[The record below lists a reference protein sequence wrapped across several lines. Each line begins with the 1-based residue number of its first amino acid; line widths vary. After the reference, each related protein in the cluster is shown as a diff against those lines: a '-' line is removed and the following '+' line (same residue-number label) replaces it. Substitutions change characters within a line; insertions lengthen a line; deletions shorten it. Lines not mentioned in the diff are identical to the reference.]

1 MKGTLVLDS
10 AGLSGYLA
18 GDRKT
23 MLIIDA
29 ALAEDRDLVI
39 SAATIIEV
47 QHKGVSRP
55 RMDWVLSRM
64 RVHDITKET
73 ARAAAGLLQE
83 AGLHGHEYAI
93 DAMVAELA
101 LRQRPPVSLLT
112 SDGDDM
118 TRLCGQRVR
127 LITV

>member
-10 AGLSGYLA
+10 AGLSGHLA

-23 MLIIDA
+23 MLII
-29 ALAEDRDLVI
+29 
-39 SAATIIEV
+39 EV
-47 QHKGVSRP
+47 QHKGGSRP

-83 AGLHGHEYAI
+83 AGLHGHTYAI

-101 LRQRPPVSLLT
+101 LRQPPPVSLLT
-112 SDGDDM
+112 SDGDGM
-118 TRLCGQRVR
+118 ARLCGRRVR
-127 LITV
+127 PITI